1 MAESEQW
8 ACSSDA
14 LAEGAM
20 LQVELGGRKVLLARM
35 DGVCHAVGATC
46 PHAGGPLA
54 KGVLHRGVHGGVVV
68 CFWHKAA
75 FRVATGERIEPPA
88 VDDLPVFPVR
98 VADGQVLV
106 TVGDEPDR
114 IDPAP
119 ATLTGDRRCFIIVG
133 AGAAGA
139 VAAQTLR
146 EEGFAGRVIMIS
158 REDRLPYDRTVLSK
172 YALSGTKGGEKTPLQ
187 DEAFYARHRIERRA
201 GEVASVDA
209 ASRTVAFADGTT
221 LTYDAALIAVGGA
234 PRPLEVPGAGLANVF
249 LLRTAADAEAIVA
262 AAEGARRAVIIGAG
276 FIGMEAAG
284 SLRER
289 GLEVTV
295 VAPQAAPFERQLGAE
310 TGNAFRRLHE
320 RRGVVFR
327 LGQEVTAL
335 EGDGRVREVV
345 LRDGARLPAD
355 LVVAGLGVR
364 PATGILRG
372 VEACRDGG
380 LTVDAQLR
388 VAEGLFAA
396 GDIAAFPLRGD
407 GPPVRVEHWRVAE
420 QHGRVAALNMLG
432 RQAAYDAIPYF
443 WTIHY
448 KKRLDYVG
456 HAEAWDEIVLDG
468 DLEKPE
474 FTAFYVK
481 AGRVAAVAG
490 LGRDRQMAAAVH
502 LMTEQRDWT
511 QPGLAD
517 ALQRWA

>member
-1 MAESEQW
+1 MTGAEQR

-20 LQVELGGRKVLLARM
+20 REVELGGRKVLLARV

-54 KGVLHRGVHGGVVV
+54 KGVLQEGVVV
-68 CFWHKAA
+68 CPWHKAA
-75 FRVATGERIEPPA
+75 FRVATGERVEPPA

-98 VADGQVLV
+98 IVNGQVLV

-114 IDPAP
+114 VDPAP
-119 ATLTGDRRCFIIVG
+119 ATDAGDARCFVIVG

-146 EEGFAGRVIMIS
+146 EEGFAGRVVLIG

-172 YALSGTKGGEKTPLQ
+172 YTLSGTKGGEKSPLQ
-187 DEAFYARHRIERRA
+187 DEAFYARHGIERVAR
-201 GEVASVDA
+201 EVAGVDA
-209 ASRTVAFADGTT
+209 ASRIVAFADGTA
-221 LTYDAALIAVGGA
+221 LAYDAALIAVGGA
-234 PRPLEVPGAGLANVF
+234 PRALDVPGAGLANVF

-262 AAEGARRAVIIGAG
+262 AAEGARRAVVIGAG
-276 FIGMEAAG
+276 FIAMEAAG

-289 GLEVTV
+289 GLDVTV

-310 TGNAFRRLHE
+310 VGNAFRRLHE
-320 RRGVVFR
+320 RQGVVFR
-327 LGQEVTAL
+327 LGQEVAAL
-335 EGDGRVREVV
+335 EGDRRVREVV
-345 LRDGARLPAD
+345 LRDGERLQAD
-355 LVVAGLGVR
+355 LVVAGLGVQ
-364 PATGILRG
+364 PATGILHG
-372 VEACRDGG
+372 VERREDDG
-380 LTVDAQLR
+380 LTANAQLR
-388 VAEGLFAA
+388 VTDGLFAA

-432 RQAAYDAIPYF
+432 RRVAYDAVPYF

-448 KKRLDYVG
+448 KKRLDYIG

-474 FTAFYVK
+474 FTAFYVRD
-481 AGRVAAVAG
+481 GQVAAVAG
-490 LGRDRQMAAAVH
+490 WARDRQMAAAVH
-502 LMTEQRDWT
+502 LMTKRRDWT